1 MVCHGQCASSPAFQ
15 QPANFNVAL
24 VKKTEMVRH
33 GQAMRKQRSFSAAG
47 QFQCCASQ
55 EDRDGESS
63 TLKFWIAGSDA
74 RSVGTASPGS
84 APGYGKVLKGL

>member
-1 MVCHGQCASSPAFQ
+1 MSRAVC
-15 QPANFNVAL
+15 
-24 VKKTEMVRH
+24 
-33 GQAMRKQRSFSAAG
+33 KQRSFSAAG

-74 RSVGTASPGS
+74 RSMGMASPGS
-84 APGYGKVLKGL
+84 APGYGKVWRAYDKPAIAQLAEHLTVELCSYQMVPDSIPGNV

>member
-1 MVCHGQCASSPAFQ
+1 MSRAVC
-15 QPANFNVAL
+15 
-24 VKKTEMVRH
+24 
-33 GQAMRKQRSFSAAG
+33 KQRSFSAAG

-74 RSVGTASPGS
+74 RSMGMASPGS
-84 APGYGKVLKGL
+84 APGYGKVLEGL